1 MEAGSGRVHSLTVEG
16 FLRLS
21 ADINLQLQARHLSRQ
36 ALLRLVLGRAE
47 VTHQA
52 PLLEA
57 ISYLRDGYGD
67 RRRKNGPLAILH
79 PLRTAALL
87 SHTMENPTILDLL
100 SALLHD
106 KEEDLRAEDIGNDEF
121 ARVQR
126 AFETMRQKIDQ
137 DHQWF
142 LGERMAILAR
152 RPGQSYYAYLGQIV
166 GKARGMVDL
175 LHTKLADRLDN
186 TFDIAVQGRGAQER
200 AFFETTFGTLF
211 LPGYQLQPQEFE
223 LPPDEETCV
232 LLLSQLFKNAVFM
245 SVLRM
250 ESLDDLDETTAALFA
265 ALADVSRAQAQWV
278 AMEAFHTFIR
288 DPVARRRVLE
298 ETMKYCQSGGIGAV
312 TTRERGGSLDG
323 TFLDRF
329 AVADDHVRKA
339 QLAGI
344 YREPELLARLMVLF
358 VAIFTCFLADSG
370 YYIRGIDPNGLR
382 AVG

>member
-1 MEAGSGRVHSLTVEG
+1 MEASSGRVHSLTVEG

-21 ADINLQLQARHLSRQ
+21 ADINLQLQARHLSRP
-36 ALLRLVLGRAE
+36 ALLRLVLGRAD
-47 VTHQA
+47 VQHPA

-57 ISYLRDGYGD
+57 LTYLRDGYGD

-87 SHTMENPTILDLL
+87 SHTMEKPTILDLL

-106 KEEDLRAEDIGNDEF
+106 KEEDLRVEDLGPDEYG
-121 ARVQR
+121 RVQT
-126 AFETMRQKIDQ
+126 AFEAMRQKIDQ

-152 RPGQSYYAYLGQIV
+152 KPGQSYYAYLGQIV
-166 GKARGMVDL
+166 GKARQMIDL

-186 TFDIAVQGRGAQER
+186 TFDIAVQGRSAQEG
-200 AFFETTFGTLF
+200 AFFETAFGALF
-211 LPGYQLQPQEFE
+211 LPGYQLAAQEFE

-250 ESLDDLDETTAALFA
+250 EHLDGLDETTADLFT

-278 AMEAFHTFIR
+278 AMEVFHSFLR
-288 DPVARRRVLE
+288 DPTARRHVLE
-298 ETMKYCQSGGIGAV
+298 EIMKYCQSGGIGAV

-329 AVADDHVRKA
+329 AVADDHQRKV
-339 QLAGI
+339 QLAQV
-344 YREPELLARLMVLF
+344 YRDHELLGRLMVLF
-358 VAIFTCFLADSG
+358 VAIFTCFLADRA
-370 YYIRGIDPNGLR
+370 YYIRGIDPNGLK

>member
-1 MEAGSGRVHSLTVEG
+1 MEPGGTSLRSLTVEG
-16 FLRLS
+16 YLRLS
-21 ADINLQLQARHLSRQ
+21 ADINLQLQARHLSRR
-36 ALLRLVLGRAE
+36 ALLRLILGRAE
-47 VTHQA
+47 VSHQA
-52 PLLEA
+52 PLIEA
-57 ISYLRDGYGD
+57 ITYLRDGYCD

-87 SHTMENPTILDLL
+87 SHTMEQPTILDLL

-106 KEEDLRAEDIGNDEF
+106 KEEDLRVEDVGAEEF
-121 ARVQR
+121 GRLQT
-126 AFETMRQKIDQ
+126 AFEAMRQTIDQ

-152 RPGQSYYAYLGQIV
+152 KPGQSYYAYLGQIV
-166 GKARGMVDL
+166 GKARQMIDL

-200 AFFETTFGTLF
+200 TFFETAFGALF
-211 LPGYQLQPQEFE
+211 LPGYQLPAQEFE

-250 ESLDDLDETTAALFA
+250 EQLDDLDETTAALFA

-278 AMEAFHTFIR
+278 TLETFHTFIR
-288 DPVARRRVLE
+288 DPAARLKVLE

-329 AVADDHVRKA
+329 AVADDHVRKV
-339 QLAGI
+339 QLAAV

-358 VAIFTCFLADSG
+358 VAIFTCFINDSS
-370 YYIRGIDPNGLR
+370 YYIRGIDPDGLR

>member
-1 MEAGSGRVHSLTVEG
+1 MEAPSGRVHTLTVEG

-21 ADINLQLQARHLSRQ
+21 ADINLQLQARHMSRP

-47 VTHQA
+47 VKHPA

-57 ISYLRDGYGD
+57 LTYLRDGYGD

-106 KEEDLRAEDIGNDEF
+106 KEEDLTAADLGLDEF
-121 ARVQR
+121 NRVQK
-126 AFETMRQKIDQ
+126 AFEAMRQKIDQ

-166 GKARGMVDL
+166 GKARQMIDL

-186 TFDIAVQGRGAQER
+186 TFDIAVQGRGVQER
-200 AFFETTFGTLF
+200 GFFETAFGSLF
-211 LPGYQLQPQEFE
+211 LPGYQLEAQELE
-223 LPPDEETCV
+223 LPPDEDTCV

-250 ESLDDLDETTAALFA
+250 EQLDNLDETTASLFT

-278 AMEAFHTFIR
+278 AMETFHTFIH
-288 DPVARRRVLE
+288 DPTARRQVLD
-298 ETMKYCQSGGIGAV
+298 ETMKYCQSGGINSV
-312 TTRERGGSLDG
+312 TTRARGGSLDG

-329 AVADDHVRKA
+329 AVADDHARKV
-339 QLAGI
+339 QLAAV
-344 YREPELLARLMVLF
+344 YRDHELLARLMVLF
-358 VAIFTCFLADSG
+358 VAIFTCFLADRA
-370 YYIRGIDPNGLR
+370 YYIRGIDPNGLK

>member
-47 VTHQA
+47 VKHQA

-57 ISYLRDGYGD
+57 ITYLRDGYGD

-87 SHTMENPTILDLL
+87 SHTMEQPTILDLL

-106 KEEDLRAEDIGNDEF
+106 KEEDLRVEDVGVDEF
-121 ARVQR
+121 GRLQK
-126 AFETMRQKIDQ
+126 AFEAMRQKIDQ

-152 RPGQSYYAYLGQIV
+152 KPGQSYYAYLGQIV
-166 GKARGMVDL
+166 GKARQMIDL

-200 AFFETTFGTLF
+200 AFFETAFGALF
-211 LPGYQLQPQEFE
+211 LPGYQLPAQEFE

-250 ESLDDLDETTAALFA
+250 EQLDDIDETTAALFA

-278 AMEAFHTFIR
+278 AMETFHIFIR
-288 DPVARRRVLE
+288 DPVARHKVLE

-312 TTRERGGSLDG
+312 TTRERGGSFDG

-329 AVADDHVRKA
+329 AVADDHVRKV
-339 QLAGI
+339 QLAQV
-344 YREPELLARLMVLF
+344 YKEPELLARLMVLF
-358 VAIFTCFLADSG
+358 VAIFTCFLNDSS

>member
-1 MEAGSGRVHSLTVEG
+1 MEASSGRVHSLTVEG

-21 ADINLQLQARHLSRQ
+21 ADINLQLQARHLSRP
-36 ALLRLVLGRAE
+36 ALLRLVLGRAD
-47 VTHQA
+47 VKHPA

-57 ISYLRDGYGD
+57 LTYLRDGYGD

-87 SHTMENPTILDLL
+87 SHTMEKPTILDLL

-106 KEEDLRAEDIGNDEF
+106 KEEDLRVEDLGASEY
-121 ARVQR
+121 ARVQT
-126 AFETMRQKIDQ
+126 AFEAMRQKIDQ

-142 LGERMAILAR
+142 LGERMSILAR
-152 RPGQSYYAYLGQIV
+152 KPGQSYYAYLGQIV
-166 GKARGMVDL
+166 GKARQMVDL

-186 TFDIAVQGRGAQER
+186 TFDIAVQGRGGQER
-200 AFFETTFGTLF
+200 VFFEAAFGALF
-211 LPGYQLQPQEFE
+211 LPDYQLPPQELD

-250 ESLDDLDETTAALFA
+250 EHLDGLDETTTALFT

-278 AMEAFHTFIR
+278 AMEAFHAFLH
-288 DPVARRRVLE
+288 DPLERRQVLE

-312 TTRERGGSLDG
+312 TTRAKGGSFDG

-329 AVADDHVRKA
+329 AVADDHVRKV
-339 QLAGI
+339 QLAEV
-344 YREPELLARLMVLF
+344 YRDHKLLARLMVLF
-358 VAIFTCFLADSG
+358 VSIFTCFLADRA
-370 YYIRGIDPNGLR
+370 YYIRGIDPNGLK

>member
-21 ADINLQLQARHLSRQ
+21 ADINLQLQARHLSRP
-36 ALLRLVLGRAE
+36 ALLRLVLGHAE
-47 VTHQA
+47 VKHQA

-57 ISYLRDGYGD
+57 ITYLRDGYGD

-87 SHTMENPTILDLL
+87 SHTMEQPTILDLL

-106 KEEDLRAEDIGNDEF
+106 KEEDLRVEDVGAQEF
-121 ARVQR
+121 GRLQH

-137 DHQWF
+137 DQQWF

-166 GKARGMVDL
+166 GKARQMVDL

-186 TFDIAVQGRGAQER
+186 TFDIAVQGRGPQER
-200 AFFETTFGTLF
+200 GFFEAAFGVLF
-211 LPGYQLQPQEFE
+211 LPQYEFRAPEFE

-250 ESLDDLDETTAALFA
+250 EQLDDLDDTTTALFT
-265 ALADVSRAQAQWV
+265 ALAEVSRAQAQWV
-278 AMEAFHTFIR
+278 AMEVFHTFIR
-288 DPVARRRVLE
+288 DPAARHQVFDD
-298 ETMKYCQSGGIGAV
+298 TMAYCQSGGIGAV
-312 TTRERGGSLDG
+312 TSRERGGSLDG
-323 TFLDRF
+323 TLLDRF
-329 AVADDHVRKA
+329 AVADDHVRK
-339 QLAGI
+339 QHLAAI
-344 YREPELLARLMVLF
+344 YRDRGLLARLMVLF

-370 YYIRGIDPNGLR
+370 YYIRGIDPNGLK